1 MRGADRSGFAI
12 EALLS
17 GNCVGRLN
25 RSAPVDG
32 LTRAVGCDSDVV
44 SFRPFLWTGKERG
57 DEKIA
62 VSFHREFSCPLLFKR
77 KWEKAP
83 QTFHGTQVVRRTGRR
98 RFRRAEALRV
108 GGRHVLSHPHTSYK
122 AKPSSRRTLGRG
134 FCLCCD
140 ILQKGLDIDNF
151 SLIIRAPNPFLHT
164 PENYRFL
171 VWKL

>member
-1 MRGADRSGFAI
+1 MDYGCSVFFLSPSESQAVRGADRSGFAI

-62 VSFHREFSCPLLFKR
+62 VSFSPRVFLPTSFQKEMGESTT
-77 KWEKAP
+77 A
-83 QTFHGTQVVRRTGRR
+83 FHGTQVVRRTGRR

-108 GGRHVLSHPHTSYK
+108 GGRHVLSHPHTNYK

-134 FCLCCD
+134 F
-140 ILQKGLDIDNF
+140 
-151 SLIIRAPNPFLHT
+151 
-164 PENYRFL
+164 
-171 VWKL
+171 